1 MGLRGEI
8 SQRQRRFGEEL
19 QRLRLAA
26 GLSAPE
32 AGALVG
38 MKSPAVS
45 HTEAGRTGLN
55 QERLGIW
62 LDAYGCEDPV
72 YRAKLADMG
81 RRTGKGWWS
90 EFADRVP
97 DLALDLAEAEDS
109 AALVDNYETFYVP
122 GLLQV
127 PAYAEAI
134 YEDAHRD
141 RKLNAEAE
149 IEFRLKRQRILTD
162 LPRREFRFVI
172 HETALRLRFPGD
184 EVMRAQLA
192 HLLEVSELPNVTIQ
206 VFPFTALQKPPH
218 TSQFFLLDPGSAAL
232 STVVVDH
239 PSHTEYLGDRQ
250 SIETYR
256 RTFNKLSDLAL
267 PPIDT
272 GQSSL
277 ALSSSRDSW
286 GLIRHLLYLLQT

>member
-19 QRLRLAA
+19 QRLRMAA

-38 MKSPAVS
+38 MRSPAVS

-55 QERLGIW
+55 QERLAIW

-72 YRAKLADMG
+72 YQAKLADMG

-97 DLALDLAEAEDS
+97 LLALDLAEAEDS
-109 AALVDNYETFYVP
+109 AALIDNYETFYLP
-122 GLLQV
+122 GLLQL

-134 YEDAHRD
+134 YEGAHRD
-141 RKLNAEAE
+141 GKFDAEAE
-149 IEFRLKRQRILTD
+149 IDFRMNRQRILND
-162 LPRREFRFVI
+162 LPRRQFRFVI

-184 EVMRAQLA
+184 AVMRAQLT
-192 HLLEVSELPNVTIQ
+192 HLLEVAELPNVTIQ
-206 VFPFTALQKPPH
+206 VLPFAALKKPPH
-218 TSQFFLLDPGSAAL
+218 TGQFLLLDPGSEDL

-239 PSHTEYLGDRQ
+239 PSRAEYLGDRY
-250 SIETYR
+250 SIATYR
-256 RTFNKLSDLAL
+256 RTFDQLSDLAL
-267 PPIDT
+267 PPVDT
-272 GQSSL
+272 GRSPL
-277 ALSSSRDSW
+277 ALSSSRDSC